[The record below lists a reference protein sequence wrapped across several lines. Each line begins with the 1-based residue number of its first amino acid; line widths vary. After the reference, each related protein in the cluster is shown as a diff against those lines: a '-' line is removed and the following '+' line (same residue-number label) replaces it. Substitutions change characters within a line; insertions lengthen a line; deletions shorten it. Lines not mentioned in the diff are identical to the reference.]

1 MKDNEITNLKKQ
13 IKKRKNK
20 KTNDYRWIIRISVIS
35 FIISIVFSTSSEL
48 LIPNVPLFVGI
59 ILLIVFISIGIL
71 FDMIGMSVA
80 SANEKVFHSMNSR
93 KVKGADIAVNFKKN
107 ASKVSTFCNDVI
119 GDVSGIVSGSVG
131 VIISSSIANKFNFS
145 LIVTTLVVTGII
157 SAITIGG
164 KAIFK
169 SYAINKSDLILY
181 EFSKFVSNFYH
192 LNNNKKA
199 KK

>member
-1 MKDNEITNLKKQ
+1 MEESKRQIKPSSIVFLIIYIVIILILSYFTIINFYKIKDETKNEESIKNELVKVKSEYDSLMTTQQSLVSEITNLKKQ

-59 ILLIVFISIGIL
+59 ILLIIFISIGIL

-93 KVKGADIAVNFKKN
+93 KV
-107 ASKVSTFCNDVI
+107 SC
-119 GDVSGIVSGSVG
+119 
-131 VIISSSIANKFNFS
+131 
-145 LIVTTLVVTGII
+145 
-157 SAITIGG
+157 
-164 KAIFK
+164 
-169 SYAINKSDLILY
+169 
-181 EFSKFVSNFYH
+181 
-192 LNNNKKA
+192 
-199 KK
+199 

>member
-1 MKDNEITNLKKQ
+1 MRDKEIVNLKKQ
-13 IKKRKNK
+13 IQKNEKKDK
-20 KTNDYRWIIRISVIS
+20 KVNDYKWILKISIIS
-35 FIISIVFSTSSEL
+35 FIISITFSTSSEV
-48 LIPNVPLFVGI
+48 LIPNVPLFIGI
-59 ILLIVFISIGIL
+59 ILLILFISIGII

-80 SANEKVFHSMNSR
+80 SSSEKVFHSMNSR
-93 KVKGADIAVNFKKN
+93 KVKGADIAVHFKKN

-131 VIISSSIANKFNFS
+131 VIIASSISGKFNIP
-145 LIVTTLVVTGII
+145 LIVSTLVITGLI

-169 SYAINKSDLILY
+169 SYAINKSNLILY

-192 LNNNKKA
+192 LKKNR
-199 KK
+199 